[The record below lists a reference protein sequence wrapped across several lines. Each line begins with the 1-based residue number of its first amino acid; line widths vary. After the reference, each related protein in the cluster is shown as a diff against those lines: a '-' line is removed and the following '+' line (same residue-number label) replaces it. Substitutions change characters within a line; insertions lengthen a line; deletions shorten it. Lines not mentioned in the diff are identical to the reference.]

1 MHISA
6 QESVI
11 TIIMLI
17 MFHCNQDIRCLEIK
31 AMKGNGSF
39 NSMDLLPPEVS
50 SMKYCR
56 LGVFR
61 KDYFRLITE

>member
-17 MFHCNQDIRCLEIK
+17 MFHCNQDIRYLEMK
-31 AMKGNGSF
+31 VMKGNGSF
-39 NSMDLLPPEVS
+39 NSMDLLPSGSEQHEVLQVG
-50 SMKYCR
+50 KFQEGI
-56 LGVFR
+56 LHAHH
-61 KDYFRLITE
+61 